1 MLHSD
6 SYHYILSIL
15 VNHDKLDHDVSTF
28 ASIQNATVRML
39 SECTYITRVTKSN
52 RCPKQNLTMGWED
65 GAGIFVASCL
75 VRQSNP
81 IELNVSDCHR
91 SRYNLCL
98 GVRSQKR
105 FLKLT
110 CVSRQAANEISM
122 HNLEAD
128 RLTGK
133 LHTCWFPCFW
143 TISQCKT
150 YGPWLDPPG
159 KHTPAQWPVPLMISA
174 DIFCTAI
181 ISSLG
186 QAACRS
192 STKPQNHCTW
202 QNPLIPRKVSGI
214 CACRYH
220 GSLPQYRTS
229 DLVSSTLADTITLLG
244 HSNRTWTN

>member
-1 MLHSD
+1 MLHSTSD
-6 SYHYILSIL
+6 SYHCILSIL

-28 ASIQNATVRML
+28 TGIVGFQIPTSFKDAHWPQDTS
-39 SECTYITRVTKSN
+39 ITRVTKSN

-75 VRQSNP
+75 LRQSNH

-98 GVRSQKR
+98 EVRSQKR

-110 CVSRQAANEISM
+110 CVSRQAANKISM
-122 HNLEAD
+122 RNLEAD

-143 TISQCKT
+143 TTSQCKT

-192 STKPQNHCTW
+192 STKPQNQCTW
-202 QNPLIPRKVSGI
+202 QNPLIPRKVCGI
-214 CACRYH
+214 CACR
-220 GSLPQYRTS
+220 
-229 DLVSSTLADTITLLG
+229 
-244 HSNRTWTN
+244 